1 MLAMHAVCHRQ
12 GNRPQNLR
20 DIDQRSGR
28 YGSGWWMLTP
38 DQADSLIGGWL
49 YLHEASGQKSHF
61 IARIDAIGERKEDG
75 AVELI
80 VTKQRVPDQHWRGP
94 KAGQAKTANFR
105 LVTADYPHEAQG

>member
-1 MLAMHAVCHRQ
+1 
-12 GNRPQNLR
+12 
-20 DIDQRSGR
+20 
-28 YGSGWWMLTP
+28 MLTP

-61 IARIDAIGERKEDG
+61 IARIYAIGERKEDG